1 MHFPE
6 KDKIFSKLDKILNSP
21 TKILVGVSG

>member
-6 KDKIFSKLDKILNSP
+6 KDKIFLELDKLLP
-21 TKILVGVSG
+21 LPVKIIAGVS

>member
-6 KDKIFSKLDKILNSP
+6 KDKIFLALKKLLPEP
-21 TKILVGVSG
+21 TKIVVGVSG